1 MYRCTILYGQP
12 DDPAEFDRY
21 YREVHIPIARKMAG
35 LTGWN
40 LTWVDSMNG
49 ELPAEVYLIADLY
62 AADKSEMDAVLASP
76 EGQAAAADVPNFATG
91 GATFLFGDEEEV
103 LES

>member
-12 DDPAEFDRY
+12 DDPAAFDRY
-21 YREVHIPIARKMAG
+21 YREVHIPIARKMSG

-40 LTWVDSMNG
+40 LTWIDSMNG
-49 ELPAEVYLIADLY
+49 DLGSEIYLIADLY
-62 AADKSEMDAVLASP
+62 AADKSAMDAVLASP

-103 LES
+103 LQS